1 MKLFTSVLKTRLK
14 DLIEIRDEQ
23 QVFRR
28 NRSIA
33 HATFIIQQVKE
44 KAIEFDKAA
53 YTYFIDMTKAFDRVQ
68 LKDAVKDTAERC
80 KKNIIRIKQQLNEN
94 NVKRIRTERLSP
106 PLFNLLMDKIIKEI
120 IDLVL
125 LTRRR

>member
-1 MKLFTSVLKTRLK
+1 MIPENYRGICLLSTTMKLFTSVLKTRLK

-23 QVFRR
+23 QGFRR

-53 YTYFIDMTKAFDRVQ
+53 YTYFIDLTKAFDRVQ
-68 LKDAVKDTAERC
+68 LKDAV
-80 KKNIIRIKQQLNEN
+80 RIL
-94 NVKRIRTERLSP
+94 
-106 PLFNLLMDKIIKEI
+106 KEHH
-120 IDLVL
+120 
-125 LTRRR
+125 